1 MRPTTNRAARAR
13 SPGRHVTPMAVRSP
27 LFFFFFSRVFPPSI
41 LTSQTKPFHDSLTRP
56 PTAVGNMVPAIEEA
70 FFSSPGNAK
79 FSNDREALYNA
90 TNDTGFHQK
99 LEIAI
104 TAAFEKIDVEVKRI
118 DQSGTTAVVVLLKK
132 HGPNGDVA
140 VKCAWCGDSRAVMA
154 KNFEYG
160 AGGLVDLSSDHK
172 PEVPSE
178 QARIERHYKDIHG
191 DNSFKSREAV
201 GRRGDGNDGSPKG
214 ASPGGTQRRGNLDVE
229 VTIGHKDHHFDEDA
243 GEGEDTF
250 GEMKGPSRSK
260 SANSGSRISY
270 VGFYKDTKTG
280 QALSKERVFSSS
292 GESHGVS
299 RSIGDRGAARACVA
313 TPDFKNTI
321 LSASGGGRI
330 VIASD
335 GVWDCYSSQKA
346 MATIKGVS
354 KVDTAAK
361 KMCVAA
367 REKREYGGFSMD
379 DISVIVVDVG
389 KWKPSSGGEGKQPGG
404 CSCVVQ

>member
-1 MRPTTNRAARAR
+1 
-13 SPGRHVTPMAVRSP
+13 
-27 LFFFFFSRVFPPSI
+27 
-41 LTSQTKPFHDSLTRP
+41 
-56 PTAVGNMVPAIEEA
+56 
-70 FFSSPGNAK
+70 
-79 FSNDREALYNA
+79 
-90 TNDTGFHQK
+90 
-99 LEIAI
+99 
-104 TAAFEKIDVEVKRI
+104 
-118 DQSGTTAVVVLLKK
+118 
-132 HGPNGDVA
+132 
-140 VKCAWCGDSRAVMA
+140 
-154 KNFEYG
+154 
-160 AGGLVDLSSDHK
+160 
-172 PEVPSE
+172 
-178 QARIERHYKDIHG
+178 
-191 DNSFKSREAV
+191 
-201 GRRGDGNDGSPKG
+201 
-214 ASPGGTQRRGNLDVE
+214 
-229 VTIGHKDHHFDEDA
+229 
-243 GEGEDTF
+243 
-250 GEMKGPSRSK
+250 
-260 SANSGSRISY
+260 
-270 VGFYKDTKTG
+270 
-280 QALSKERVFSSS
+280 LSKERVFSSS